1 MMWKVYNTIYIGN
14 QDGLVYGF
22 PRIPDEQDHTY
33 IRHELSYIL

>member
-22 PRIPDEQDHTY
+22 PRIRDEERNSY
-33 IRHELSYIL
+33 IRHELDYVL